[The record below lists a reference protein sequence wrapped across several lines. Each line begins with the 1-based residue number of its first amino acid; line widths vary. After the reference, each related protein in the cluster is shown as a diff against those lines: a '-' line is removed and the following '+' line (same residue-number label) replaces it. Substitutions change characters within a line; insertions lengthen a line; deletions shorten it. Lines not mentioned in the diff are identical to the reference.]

1 MRFFAKGLSLCL
13 LTKPGELVEALG
25 VELVELVLEF
35 VLESQAT
42 DESPA
47 TAESQEP
54 SFGVKRDTRKVTKAS
69 SLVVQS

>member
-1 MRFFAKGLSLCL
+1 MEEIC
-13 LTKPGELVEALG
+13 
-25 VELVELVLEF
+25 VELVVEPVL
-35 VLESQAT
+35 
-42 DESPA
+42 ESPA